1 MHKISKIK
9 YQKVLELKKET
20 ESMNLK
26 QSYITN
32 AKFLTDAVG
41 NKEGNKVGNAFGTTS
56 VDQIKLWNKS
66 DGHEPKPDEKR
77 ENDQVYDQQSDQLW
91 SFYTYTIRG

>member
-1 MHKISKIK
+1 MYKISTIK
-9 YQKVLELKKET
+9 YQKVIVLIKET

-26 QSYITN
+26 QKNITK

-41 NKEGNKVGNAFGTTS
+41 NKEGNKLGNAFGTTS
-56 VDQIKLWNKS
+56 VEQIKLRNKS

-77 ENDQVYDQQSDQLW
+77 ENDQV
-91 SFYTYTIRG
+91 